1 MPRVTFT
8 LILSVLVATASVTSA
23 EEGVDERP
31 IDVPI
36 LDVDGSGEVTALSDG
51 LMILR
56 ALFGFQGE
64 TLVDGALGDCL
75 ECDPA
80 DIEGYVTK
88 LSTQSIEYEIM
99 EVAGPQGPQG
109 EKGDKGDTGATGAQ
123 GPQGELGDKGDSGA
137 TGAQGPQGEKGDKGD
152 TGATGATGAQ
162 GPQGEKGDLSLIH
175 I

>member
-1 MPRVTFT
+1 MPRITFA

-64 TLVDGALGDCL
+64 TLVDGALGDCQ

-88 LSTQSIEYEIM
+88 LSTRDRLTSS
-99 EVAGPQGPQG
+99 VLCLLSSTAWA
-109 EKGDKGDTGATGAQ
+109 AT
-123 GPQGELGDKGDSGA
+123 D
-137 TGAQGPQGEKGDKGD
+137 
-152 TGATGATGAQ
+152 
-162 GPQGEKGDLSLIH
+162 
-175 I
+175 

>member
-1 MPRVTFT
+1 MPRVTFA
-8 LILSVLVATASVTSA
+8 LILSVLVATAGVTSA

-109 EKGDKGDTGATGAQ
+109 ERGDKGDKWDMWATDALGPQGEKGETGATGPTGAPGAQGDEGDKGDTGATGA
-123 GPQGELGDKGDSGA
+123 P
-137 TGAQGPQGEKGDKGD
+137 
-152 TGATGATGAQ
+152 
-162 GPQGEKGDLSLIH
+162 
-175 I
+175 